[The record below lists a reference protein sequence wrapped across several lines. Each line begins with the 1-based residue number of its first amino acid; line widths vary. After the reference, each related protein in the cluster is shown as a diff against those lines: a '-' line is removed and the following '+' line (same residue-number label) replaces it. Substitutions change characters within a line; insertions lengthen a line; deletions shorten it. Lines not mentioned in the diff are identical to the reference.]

1 MSTHQQANVV
11 RMASTYPQIGKAH
24 DRKDRHPRHRPFW
37 IPCRR
42 IPSLCCQRS
51 DADHP
56 IPMSCLVRL
65 WGKIP
70 GNHMWRKKNISHCY
84 KMLQTKNIEEHCF
97 LLSCPTESH
106 ASVPRCPVPS
116 DRPSDQWPHW
126 CFQFSQGPLH
136 GKLATPGPVWI
147 LQVGGQGSHRNT
159 GWWHAMHVYYIY
171 IYIYILLYYYY
182 IYIYIYVC
190 VYVRLGIRIRTL
202 YVLGSYMIG

>member
-1 MSTHQQANVV
+1 M
-11 RMASTYPQIGKAH
+11 IGRIGTPGTDHSGSHAGGY
-24 DRKDRHPRHRPFW
+24 RPFAASVLMPT
-37 IPCRR
+37 IPYPWVAWC
-42 IPSLCCQRS
+42 
-51 DADHP
+51 DFE
-56 IPMSCLVRL
+56 
-65 WGKIP
+65 GKFLETTCEE
-70 GNHMWRKKNISHCY
+70 KNISDGY

-171 IYIYILLYYYY
+171 ILLYCYY
-182 IYIYIYVC
+182 IYICTFRYTYTYMIYV
-190 VYVRLGIRIRTL
+190 G
-202 YVLGSYMIG
+202 

>member
-1 MSTHQQANVV
+1 MQADTVPLLPAFWCRPSHTHELLGATLRENSWKPHV
-11 RMASTYPQIGKAH
+11 K
-24 DRKDRHPRHRPFW
+24 
-37 IPCRR
+37 
-42 IPSLCCQRS
+42 
-51 DADHP
+51 
-56 IPMSCLVRL
+56 
-65 WGKIP
+65 
-70 GNHMWRKKNISHCY
+70 KKNISDGY

-171 IYIYILLYYYY
+171 ILLYYYY
-182 IYIYIYVC
+182 IYICVCMYV
-190 VYVRLGIRIRTL
+190 
-202 YVLGSYMIG
+202 